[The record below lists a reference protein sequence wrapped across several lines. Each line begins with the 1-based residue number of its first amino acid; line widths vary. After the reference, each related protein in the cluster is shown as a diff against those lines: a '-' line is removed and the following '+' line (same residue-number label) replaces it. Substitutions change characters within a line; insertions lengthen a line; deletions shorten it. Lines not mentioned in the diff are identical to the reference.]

1 MRFGPRS
8 RHKGLQPH
16 FTFPVGN
23 SKREFVR
30 SKFPLS
36 SRRERN
42 ELFLYAV

>member
-16 FTFPVGN
+16 FTFPAGN